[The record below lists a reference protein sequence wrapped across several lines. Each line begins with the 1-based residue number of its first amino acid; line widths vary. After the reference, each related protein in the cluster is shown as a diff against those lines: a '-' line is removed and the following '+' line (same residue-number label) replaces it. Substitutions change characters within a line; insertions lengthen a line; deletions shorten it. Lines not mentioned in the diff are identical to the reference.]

1 MTNATQTPVIFLIRT
16 RRLPWRATPARIA
29 LAVTSLGALA
39 AVTVAYLVAAEATKQ
54 FATAVPEPANRSR
67 IGRFRRALRS
77 STRGLAKME
86 VMASQRDDFVVGRMI
101 ARLSVEVARLVRVR
115 TLFEVLQ
122 QQCLLVSGTDKQD
135 RFAVLQRLIDTRKER
150 RIVLY
155 LAGTDGIGLVMQMIG
170 GKIRINRLFV
180 DRIKSQKEDLGDTM
194 IDPDNGVVVN
204 SHGISSLCKC
214 ER

>member
-1 MTNATQTPVIFLIRT
+1 
-16 RRLPWRATPARIA
+16 
-29 LAVTSLGALA
+29 
-39 AVTVAYLVAAEATKQ
+39 
-54 FATAVPEPANRSR
+54 
-67 IGRFRRALRS
+67 
-77 STRGLAKME
+77 ME

-170 GKIRINRLFV
+170 GKIGINRLFV
-180 DRIKSQKEDLGDTM
+180 DRIEAQKEDLGDTM